1 MGNQFSINNF
11 QLIYPATINYY
22 EVVHVLHER
31 PPLPHYCDAIIM
43 AVAHNEFKEMGPDA
57 IRQLGRESHVLY
69 DIKYILNAD
78 EVEGRL

>member
-31 PPLPHYCDAIIM
+31 YKVGKMHY
-43 AVAHNEFKEMGPDA
+43 
-57 IRQLGRESHVLY
+57 R
-69 DIKYILNAD
+69 NAYLI
-78 EVEGRL
+78 EQI